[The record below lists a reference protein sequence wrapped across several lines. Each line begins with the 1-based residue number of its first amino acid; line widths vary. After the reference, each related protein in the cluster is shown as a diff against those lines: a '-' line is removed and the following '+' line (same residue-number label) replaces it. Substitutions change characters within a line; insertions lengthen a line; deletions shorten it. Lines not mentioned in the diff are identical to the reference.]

1 MSPAPG
7 RPKRGEPLPE
17 GPRAARGELKPDPAP
32 GRPKRGEPLPEGP
45 RAARGEPR
53 SDPAPSAGGAPAM
66 KSIWVVK
73 LGGSLARS
81 RELPHWL
88 RACAALA
95 GRVVLVPG
103 GGPYADA
110 VRRAQRAQGFDDAA
124 AHALALGAM
133 EQFGRQLCALQ
144 AGLIPAA
151 TAAALREALA
161 AGLTPVWMAR
171 AMVLADAGI
180 APNWSVTSDSLA
192 AWLAHGLRADGLV
205 LVKSVAAATADI
217 HALAAAGVVDAAF
230 PRWAAGLQSLRL
242 LHRTQ
247 WNSLADVLH
256 PPQAARHQPEARH
269 V

>member
-1 MSPAPG
+1 MT
-7 RPKRGEPLPE
+7 
-17 GPRAARGELKPDPAP
+17 
-32 GRPKRGEPLPEGP
+32 
-45 RAARGEPR
+45 
-53 SDPAPSAGGAPAM
+53 
-66 KSIWVVK
+66 SIWVVK
-73 LGGSLARS
+73 LGGSLAQS

-133 EQFGRQLCALQ
+133 EQFGWQLCAMQ
-144 AGLIPAA
+144 AGLVPAA
-151 TAAALREALA
+151 SATALHEALT

-192 AWLAHGLRADGLV
+192 AWLAQCLHAEGLA
-205 LVKSVAAATADI
+205 LVKSVAVATADL

-230 PRWAAGLQSLRL
+230 PHWAAGLQSLRL
-242 LHRTQ
+242 LHRAQ
-247 WNSLADVLH
+247 WNSLAAVLH
-256 PPQAARHQPEARH
+256 PPQAVELQPEPHH

>member
-7 RPKRGEPLPE
+7 RPKRGEPL
-17 GPRAARGELKPDPAP
+17 L
-32 GRPKRGEPLPEGP
+32 EGP

-73 LGGSLARS
+73 LGGSLAQS